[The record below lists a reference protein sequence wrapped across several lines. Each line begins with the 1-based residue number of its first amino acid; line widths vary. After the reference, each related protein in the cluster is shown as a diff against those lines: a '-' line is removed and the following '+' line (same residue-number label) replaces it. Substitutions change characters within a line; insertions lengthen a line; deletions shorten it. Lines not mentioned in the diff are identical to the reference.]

1 MPSYCKAA
9 KAQNRPIRFEAI
21 YKIALRSFEAICVY
35 FQPGRSTEGAPPAR
49 HYAVFRFKRHP
60 ECKNEIFANLSERI
74 HAYRTCRFSRG
85 ALRRARRRRDTTP
98 YSGSNGIRSAKMKFL
113 QTCPK
118 GFTLIEL
125 VAVIALISLMLFF
138 TMPNFQSAMGDQ
150 ESKKASRR
158 LMATIQELKEKALAE
173 RKLYVLHINL
183 DAGKMW
189 ESNEALSEDAVPE
202 KQDQGYEFP
211 EGLKILDVEYPVKGK
226 VSAGVADICF
236 YKEGY
241 SDKALIHIEDEDN
254 EQMTFLVESFLSKIK
269 IYDSYASFED

>member
-1 MPSYCKAA
+1 MTASFRRGRQTDSPPGKAILQIA
-9 KAQNRPIRFEAI
+9 SKRIDLFSARAALQFSCRAI
-21 YKIALRSFEAICVY
+21 LQIALKRIDLFS
-35 FQPGRSTEGAPPAR
+35 AR
-49 HYAVFRFKRHP
+49 AAY
-60 ECKNEIFANLSERI
+60 NFALHS
-74 HAYRTCRFSRG
+74 CS
-85 ALRRARRRRDTTP
+85 
-98 YSGSNGIRSAKMKFL
+98 
-113 QTCPK
+113 K
-118 GFTLIEL
+118 GFTLVEL

-183 DAGKMW
+183 DAGRMW
-189 ESNEALSEDAVPE
+189 ESGEVLSEESPPE

-226 VSAGVADICF
+226 VSIGVADICF
-236 YKEGY
+236 YKDGY

-254 EQMTFLVESFLSKIK
+254 EQMTFLVEPFLSKIK
-269 IYDSYASFED
+269 IYDSYANFED